1 MNEAF
6 LMEIFWWIKPKSQ
19 SAIWAQSI
27 KKAMLDIRLLGVICP
42 CPVKIGMEKN
52 LKEVK

>member
-6 LMEIFWWIKPKSQ
+6 LMEIARWIKQ
-19 SAIWAQSI
+19 AIWAQSI
-27 KKAMLDIRLLGVICP
+27 KKAMLDIRLLGVIFP

-52 LKEVK
+52 LKEVE